1 MKTLKVYEISQQMRE
16 LFDSV
21 DPETGEIS
29 QDSIQQLNQL
39 MDASTQS
46 ITDLACYVVELQLES
61 ETILEIVK
69 TSADRARKLAD
80 RAEHYRGLILST
92 MELTGTSKISD
103 PRISV
108 RIQNNPP
115 SVEVFAQDE
124 IPDLYLRVIPEKKE
138 PDRSKIR
145 EALKKGEMVEG
156 CCLTTTRRI
165 VIK

>member
-29 QDSIQQLNQL
+29 PDTIQQLHQL
-39 MDASTQS
+39 MDASKQS
-46 ITDLACYVVELQLES
+46 ITDLACFVIELQLES
-61 ETILEIVK
+61 ETIMEIVK

-80 RAEHYRGLILST
+80 RAERYREMILNT
-92 MELTGTSKISD
+92 MELSSTSKISD

-124 IPDLYLRVIPEKKE
+124 IPDLYLRIIPEKKE

-145 EALKKGEMVEG
+145 EALKNGEIVEG
-156 CCLTTTRRI
+156 CCLTTNRRV